1 MNLND
6 LPTPTLIL
14 DRERVRANTDEMRAR
29 IHAHGVA
36 LRPHAK
42 TAKSV
47 DVARMAVGD
56 NGNALAVS
64 TLREADYFLGQGFTD
79 LVYAVCI
86 TPDKLDVAAALADR
100 GAELKIITD
109 NPAVAGAISS
119 HASAHRVLIEIDCGE
134 HRTGVAADSPDLT
147 ELAAAVEQSGRSR
160 ILGVLTHAGHSYATR
175 TPDAVAAVA
184 EAERLAAVTAGQ
196 RLRDAGFQTPII
208 SVGSTPTAT
217 HGVTFD
223 GVTEVRPG
231 VYVFQDMFQAGIGS
245 CSTDALA
252 LSVLASVIASH
263 RDRGTIMLDAGG
275 LALSKDRSTAGS
287 NFDAGFGQI
296 ADLSGQLFPGLRVNG
311 VHQEHGEVLV
321 EDPELFA
328 TLAVGTKVRIFPNH
342 ACMTAAAYEVY
353 NVVDGG
359 VEVVDQWMRCNGW

>member
-1 MNLND
+1 MNLHD

-14 DRERVRANTDEMRAR
+14 DRRRVRANTDEMRVR

-56 NGNALAVS
+56 RGNALAVS
-64 TLREADYFLGQGFTD
+64 TLREADYFLNKGFTD

-86 TPDKLDVAAALADR
+86 TPDKLDVVAALVER

-109 NPAVAGAISS
+109 NLAVAEAISN
-119 HASAHRVLIEIDCGE
+119 HPGTHRVLIEIDCGE
-134 HRTGVAADSPDLT
+134 HRTGVAADSPNLT
-147 ELAAAVEQSGRSR
+147 EMAEAVERSGRSK
-160 ILGVLTHAGHSYATR
+160 ILGVLTHAGHSYSTR
-175 TPDAVAAVA
+175 TPDAAAVVA
-184 EAERLAAVTAGQ
+184 EAERVAAVTAGE
-196 RLRDAGFQTPII
+196 RLREAGFETPII

-231 VYVFQDMFQAGIGS
+231 VYVFQDMFQVGIGS
-245 CSTDALA
+245 CSINALA
-252 LSVLASVIASH
+252 LSVLASVIANN
-263 RDRGTIMLDAGG
+263 RDRGTLMLDAGG
-275 LALSKDRSTAGS
+275 LALSKDRSTS
-287 NFDAGFGQI
+287 NSDFDAGFGQI
-296 ADLSGQLFPGLRVNG
+296 ADLSGAILPGLRVNS

-321 EDPELFA
+321 EDPALFA
-328 TLAVGTKVRIFPNH
+328 KLTVGTKVRVFPNH

-353 NVVDGG
+353 NVIDGG
-359 VEVVDQWMRCNGW
+359 FEVVDQWERCNGW

>member
-14 DRERVRANTDEMRAR
+14 DRQRVRANTDEMRAR

-47 DVARMAVGD
+47 DVARMAVGER
-56 NGNALAVS
+56 GNALAVS
-64 TLREADYFLGQGFTD
+64 TLREADYFLSHGFTD

-86 TPDKLDVAAALADR
+86 TPDKLDVVSALLDQ
-100 GAELKIITD
+100 GAELKVITD
-109 NPAVAGAISS
+109 NLAVAETISN
-119 HASAHRVLIEIDCGE
+119 HAGTHRVLIEIDCGE
-134 HRTGVAADSPDLT
+134 HRTGVVADSPNLI
-147 ELAAAVEQSGRSR
+147 EIAATVERSGRSK

-175 TPDAVAAVA
+175 TPAAAAVVA
-184 EAERLAAVTAGQ
+184 EAERVAAVTAGQ
-196 RLRDAGFQTPII
+196 RLRDAGFETPII

-217 HGVTFD
+217 HGVTFN

-245 CSTDALA
+245 CSINALA

-263 RDRGTIMLDAGG
+263 RDRGTLMLDAGG
-275 LALSKDRSTAGS
+275 LALSKDRSTADS
-287 NFDAGFGQI
+287 EFDSGFGQI
-296 ADLSGQLFPGLRVNG
+296 ADLSGALLPGIRVNG
-311 VHQEHGEVLV
+311 VHQEHGEVRV
-321 EDPELFA
+321 EDPALLA
-328 TLAVGTKVRIFPNH
+328 TLSVGTKLRVFPNH

-359 VEVVDQWMRCNGW
+359 VEVVDQWIRCNGW